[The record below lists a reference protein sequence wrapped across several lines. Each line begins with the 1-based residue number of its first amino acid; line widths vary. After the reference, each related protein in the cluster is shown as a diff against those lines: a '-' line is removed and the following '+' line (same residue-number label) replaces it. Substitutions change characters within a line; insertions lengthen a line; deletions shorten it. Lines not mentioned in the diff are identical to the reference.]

1 MKKLLIVFDDETA
14 NLLQDYPNMSQV
26 VRNAT
31 QLYIGHILPDTAEG
45 LRASY
50 KIVTKLLLEL
60 KLQQKELDSKVDYIA
75 GKLN

>member
-14 NLLQDYPNMSQV
+14 NLLSDYPNMSQI

-45 LRASY
+45 MRMSF
-50 KIVTKLLLEL
+50 KIIAKAL
-60 KLQQKELDSKVDYIA
+60 KEIDSKVDYIA
-75 GKLN
+75 KKVEV